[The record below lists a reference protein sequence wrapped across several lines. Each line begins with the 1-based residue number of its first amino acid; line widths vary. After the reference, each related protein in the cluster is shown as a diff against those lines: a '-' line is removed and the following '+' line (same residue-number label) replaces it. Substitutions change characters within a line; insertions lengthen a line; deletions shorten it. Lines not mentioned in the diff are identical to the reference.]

1 MRDLTIYEV
10 EQVSGGYGNGF
21 FADLTEAV
29 TSSVI
34 GAIGAGWAGAVIGGK
49 NGGTGGGWGFGALGQ
64 LVGMIGG
71 GLIGMAG
78 GAVGAPL
85 LGLNT
90 TMSMAMAAFGNFIN
104 GTFKP

>member
-1 MRDLTIYEV
+1 MRDLTIHEV
-10 EQVSGGYGNGF
+10 EKVSGGYGNGF

-29 TSSVI
+29 SSSVI
-34 GAIGAGWAGAVIGGK
+34 GAIGAGWIGAVIGGK

-71 GLIGMAG
+71 GLFGMAG
-78 GAVGAPL
+78 GAIGAPI

-90 TMSMAMAAFGNFIN
+90 TLNLAMATIGNYIN